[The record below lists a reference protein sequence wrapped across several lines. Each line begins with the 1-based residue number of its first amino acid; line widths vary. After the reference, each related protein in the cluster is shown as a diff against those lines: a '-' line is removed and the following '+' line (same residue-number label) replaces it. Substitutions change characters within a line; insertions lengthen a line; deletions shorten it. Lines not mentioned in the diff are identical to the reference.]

1 MYSKSGFGSI
11 LGTWINVNQDNTK
24 YLFSQHVNASSNSQQ
39 FPMYCHFCG
48 VSWMSK
54 VNRLSHPSQVAH
66 PTNWSKT
73 SLHYIYYTWNEIQNK
88 TNPNT
93 PAIRPSMIWA
103 RPASP
108 ISSPPTL
115 PQGLPC
121 FPKIC
126 QIRNSMVHTI
136 PLLFPLLVQSY
147 PTHWLIFCH
156 SPCHLKSQP
165 LKGSWPLTICSSTLI
180 FFLILFIIK
189 NCFFTQ
195 HGTISQT

>member
-1 MYSKSGFGSI
+1 MYR
-11 LGTWINVNQDNTK
+11 
-24 YLFSQHVNASSNSQQ
+24 
-39 FPMYCHFCG
+39 HFCG
-48 VSWMSK
+48 VSLMSK

-103 RPASP
+103 PPASP

-136 PLLFPLLVQSY
+136 PLLFPLLVHTY

-156 SPCHLKSQP
+156 SPCISN
-165 LKGSWPLTICSSTLI
+165 CSLWKVPDLLPFARIPSLI
-180 FFLILFIIK
+180 FFLILFISKIVFSHSMEQPHK
-189 NCFFTQ
+189 LNLE
-195 HGTISQT
+195 